1 MLSVGLSVA
10 KTQEQILQVGVLE
23 NGEVSWSGDVSYPP
37 PHKWGPRVPNGDSF
51 ALNRLLYGVKIQ
63 I

>member
-10 KTQEQILQVGVLE
+10 KTQEQIVQVSVLE
-23 NGEVSWSGDVSYPP
+23 NGVVSWSGYVSYAT
-37 PHKWGPRVPNGDSF
+37 HTWGLRGANGGSF